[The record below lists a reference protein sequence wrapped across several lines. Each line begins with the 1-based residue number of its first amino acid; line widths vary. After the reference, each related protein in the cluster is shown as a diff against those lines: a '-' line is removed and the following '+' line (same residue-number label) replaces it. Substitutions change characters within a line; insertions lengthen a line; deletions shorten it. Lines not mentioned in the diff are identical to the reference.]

1 MLNCGYFRNHT
12 PKFRNRTPKCTVVL
26 KMFPLTLKVLMVI
39 SIFKQYQLFCWIMV
53 INENDWSYQK
63 TYLNLCLL

>member
-1 MLNCGYFRNHT
+1 MLNCGYFRNHLLHC
-12 PKFRNRTPKCTVVL
+12 TPKCTVVL